1 VLVSANA
8 ALILPSRSG
17 QLRWRS
23 LWTGL
28 TPTSLWVLGGT
39 LLALVFVTFFP
50 PVARAFGFTVLTP
63 GHWLAALAVGCSLLL
78 FQGSKALFGR
88 TVRAVRA

>member
-1 VLVSANA
+1 M
-8 ALILPSRSG
+8 
-17 QLRWRS
+17 
-23 LWTGL
+23 

-39 LLALVFVTFFP
+39 LLARALVTFFP
-50 PVARAFGFTVLTP
+50 LVARAFGFTALTP

-78 FQGSKALFGR
+78 LSQGSKVLFGR